1 MPLGISQN
9 LIERAYAP
17 TDWSGFYN
25 EVDSA
30 IKKSEAITA
39 AKSKLLQKEFYTE
52 YNDLKK
58 LNTGVLDADRGE
70 ILDKFNLW
78 KQNQSILNNNPN
90 LINTN
95 PEKYNEIKKIADKS
109 NSDTRAGIEQSKND
123 ASMFAEL
130 GKSYI
135 KNPDDFIE
143 TFTDEFKKAKNTPIS
158 ERTKLG
164 LSDPFRFMYREPKI
178 KDIDSDSD
186 KLLEKAKIDIF
197 EQKGISK
204 DGTTPYGN
212 EGTALNP
219 ISLVTQLNTFA
230 SNKKPKDIAAY
241 MSVAIA
247 NGEIKRIHNLYTKMY
262 GSSKEAYKNFK
273 IGDKA
278 AFPEDPSTGS
288 RLPDMIEANG
298 TTPADF
304 VIYLTQKKLVENQ
317 PKITKYGVERISG
330 SKTDIDLQKKLA
342 EEERGERRSIKLIK
356 LREALGNKAKD
367 IDDSA
372 LVPIG
377 SIFESIEK
385 GDIAGA
391 NEKLSLVPNSLTNSY
406 WKPGM
411 FILGNETAYSS
422 MAKKLGIG
430 IDDMSLGKQREEFDK
445 IKNMSSSDISKKLK
459 ITESDLSKGL
469 VLVEGKDGDKTVVNT
484 YPINKNGIIKFTIFN
499 KDVFGTK
506 GKAGVLK
513 SLGKAM
519 SGQQGMPS
527 QQEGVGE
534 FD

>member
-90 LINTN
+90 LINTDN
-95 PEKYNEIKKIADKS
+95 KKYNLLKEKSDKA
-109 NSDTRAGIEQSKND
+109 NSDTRSLIEQSKND

-130 GKSYI
+130 TKGYLNDKEDKYI
-135 KNPDDFIE
+135 EN
-143 TFTDEFKKAKNTPIS
+143 FTEEYKKAKDTPIS
-158 ERTKLG
+158 KRKELN

-186 KLLEKAKIDIF
+186 KLLDKARIDIF

-204 DGTTPYGN
+204 DGTTPYGD

-219 ISLVTQLNTFA
+219 ISLITQLKTFA

-262 GSSKEAYKNFK
+262 GSSKEAYKDFK
-273 IGDKA
+273 IGGKA

-288 RLPDMIEANG
+288 RLPDMAEANG

-304 VIYLTQKKLVENQ
+304 VIYLTQKKLV
-317 PKITKYGVERISG
+317 
-330 SKTDIDLQKKLA
+330 
-342 EEERGERRSIKLIK
+342 
-356 LREALGNKAKD
+356 
-367 IDDSA
+367 
-372 LVPIG
+372 
-377 SIFESIEK
+377 
-385 GDIAGA
+385 
-391 NEKLSLVPNSLTNSY
+391 
-406 WKPGM
+406 
-411 FILGNETAYSS
+411 
-422 MAKKLGIG
+422 
-430 IDDMSLGKQREEFDK
+430 
-445 IKNMSSSDISKKLK
+445 
-459 ITESDLSKGL
+459 
-469 VLVEGKDGDKTVVNT
+469 
-484 YPINKNGIIKFTIFN
+484 
-499 KDVFGTK
+499 
-506 GKAGVLK
+506 
-513 SLGKAM
+513 
-519 SGQQGMPS
+519 
-527 QQEGVGE
+527 
-534 FD
+534 